1 MLDEQIISI
10 FPKQIKAALRKA
22 AIDQKQ
28 LEEIRVRVNQPLIFM
43 DGEREYYIDADGRLS
58 FKLDSAIRVTK
69 KEIDEML
76 SLLCQYSVYAYEDQ
90 LRMGY
95 IILIGGHR
103 VGVVGENMTGSGGSF
118 RMSNVAYLNIRIARQ
133 RIGCALQLMKA
144 LQGNDGL
151 HNTVIIAPP
160 GVGKTTYLRDLI
172 RCLSTGNE
180 ESSGMKVG
188 VVDERGELAA
198 KYQGIPQNDLGPR
211 TDVLSYA
218 SKSEGIYLLL
228 RSMSPQ
234 VIAVDELG
242 LPEDYEAVGR
252 AFHCG
257 CKLILTMHGSRIEE
271 LMLNTGFLQLKR
283 KGMLDRFVFLEKD
296 AKGKRRASIYNERL
310 ERIAVC

>member
-58 FKLDSAIRVTK
+58 FELNSAIRVTK

-95 IILIGGHR
+95 ITLIGGHR

-151 HNTVIIAPP
+151 HNTVLIAPP

-172 RCLSTGNE
+172 RCLSTGDE
-180 ESSGMKVG
+180 ELSGMKVG

-242 LPEDYEAVGR
+242 EDSDIR
-252 AFHCG
+252 ALHKAAARG
-257 CKLILTMHGSRIEE
+257 CRLLATIHG
-271 LMLNTGFLQLKR
+271 T
-283 KGMLDRFVFLEKD
+283 DEKD
-296 AKGKRRASIYNERL
+296 AARRLGIDEICRMFDRIVILKGRGLMECRCL
-310 ERIAVC
+310 EGD